1 MDSPYRKKRGL
12 MRHATIRS
20 KKEKMGF
27 MDKTLI
33 IMGVSL
39 VIFISAMCVIYLK
52 TGGVPD
58 SLVDG
63 FFSIFTFEGGFM
75 AFIKATNTFKEA
87 VKEIKGAK
95 ISEDDQHILDE

>member
-1 MDSPYRKKRGL
+1 MVLRRKKML
-12 MRHATIRS
+12 HIKPAEP
-20 KKEKMGF
+20 KQKQKMGF

-39 VIFISAMCVIYLK
+39 VIFISAMCIIYLK

-87 VKEIKGAK
+87 VKEIKSTK